1 MHFQIVRLPRE
12 REAEREACFGPFQ
25 VTERARLRYISGKW
39 SWKPVQE
46 PSPWTKRYPIDV
58 DSEEKERVVFL
69 CKDGST
75 PAGQITLRMWWNRF
89 AYIDRLDVAPAY
101 RRKGVATMLLQK
113 AREWAKDQGARGIFL
128 ETQDINV
135 PAMRLYEKNGFVLSG
150 IDTMLYYNS
159 PHRGETAVFY
169 YLLFDSGI

>member
-1 MHFQIVRLPRE
+1 
-12 REAEREACFGPFQ
+12 
-25 VTERARLRYISGKW
+25 
-39 SWKPVQE
+39 
-46 PSPWTKRYPIDV
+46 
-58 DSEEKERVVFL
+58 
-69 CKDGST
+69 
-75 PAGQITLRMWWNRF
+75 
-89 AYIDRLDVAPAY
+89 
-101 RRKGVATMLLQK
+101 MLLQK

-135 PAMRLYEKNGFVLSG
+135 PAMRLYEKNGFFLSG

>member
-1 MHFQIVRLPRE
+1 
-12 REAEREACFGPFQ
+12 
-25 VTERARLRYISGKW
+25 
-39 SWKPVQE
+39 
-46 PSPWTKRYPIDV
+46 
-58 DSEEKERVVFL
+58 
-69 CKDGST
+69 
-75 PAGQITLRMWWNRF
+75 MWWNRF

-113 AREWAKDQGARGIFL
+113 AREWAEDQGARGIFL

-169 YLLFDSGI
+169 YLLFESGI